1 MPRAVILDTDI
12 GTDIDDTWALG
23 MLMNCPEVDLKAV
36 VSAHADTEYRAS
48 LVAKLLEVWSRTDVA
63 VGVGKV
69 GDALS
74 VLPQS
79 EFLGTYT
86 FEDYT
91 GFATSDGVGLLID
104 TIMSVEEPVVL
115 SIGPTTNIAAALER
129 EPRIAD
135 RASFIGMHG
144 GIRFGYRGSRT
155 PRPEYNVFIDVE
167 SFRKV
172 LAADWDVTLT
182 PLDTCG
188 LVYLEGSQYES
199 VRKSDNDPAKS
210 IISNYQSWC
219 KSTKDKDLYQR
230 RSTTLYDTVAVLLAL
245 SPEIY
250 EKYLITEDVRI
261 DVNPDGLT
269 VENPEGREVHAAMG
283 WRDLNGFQDFLVDR
297 LL

>member
-1 MPRAVILDTDI
+1 MARAVILDTDI

-36 VSAHADTEYRAS
+36 ISAHADTEYRAS
-48 LVAKLLEVWSRTDVA
+48 LAAKLLEMWSRTDVA
-63 VGVGKV
+63 VGVGKM

-86 FEDYT
+86 FEDYA
-91 GFATSDGVGLLID
+91 GVATKDGVGLLID
-104 TIMSVEEPVVL
+104 TVMSVEEPVVL

-144 GIRFGYRGSRT
+144 GIRFGYRGSTT
-155 PRPEYNVFIDVE
+155 PRPEYNVFIDIE

-172 LAADWDVTLT
+172 LAADWDITLT

-188 LVYLEGSQYES
+188 LVYLEGSQYET
-199 VRKSDNDPAKS
+199 VRTSSNEPAKS
-210 IISNYQSWC
+210 VISNYRSWC
-219 KSTKDKDLYQR
+219 KSTADKELYQR
-230 RSTTLYDTVAVLLAL
+230 RSTTLFDTVAVLLAL
-245 SPEIY
+245 SPEKY
-250 EKYLITEDVRI
+250 ERYLNTEDVRI
-261 DVNPDGLT
+261 DVNADGMT
-269 VENPEGREVHAAMG
+269 VESSEGREVHAAMS